1 LPKRALSASATCPAG
16 TAGIEAVVLLE
27 FGTCDGDWAGG
38 IEGTVKLLGPKISLR
53 VAGTGE
59 IRLVDGV
66 AENSEF
72 CARACGTAA
81 KGATATTKST
91 SADSSRP
98 CATAV
103 ADALFMTRLFSAEIE
118 AISSQAH
125 TLFVTVLTLW

>member
-1 LPKRALSASATCPAG
+1 M
-16 TAGIEAVVLLE
+16 LLE
-27 FGTCDGDWAGG
+27 FGTCDGDWAGDV
-38 IEGTVKLLGPKISLR
+38 EGAVKLLGPKISLR